1 MLIEN
6 EGLHAYGCLLY
17 TIFLLDIAF
26 LLNDSQNY
34 CTSNIITGVCVDDKK
49 RNGYSKKKKK
59 KILNICNCKLPC
71 SRSFSLTRNEQ
82 RHV

>member
-6 EGLHAYGCLLY
+6 EGLHAYGCLRY

-34 CTSNIITGVCVDDKK
+34 CTRNKITGVCVDDK
-49 RNGYSKKKKK
+49 NEMDIGGKKEYL
-59 KILNICNCKLPC
+59 IHVIVNNLVVG
-71 SRSFSLTRNEQ
+71 SFSLTRNEQ